1 MSRCVIRGGSHGHQ
15 AETAAR
21 GSLGIRSRSS
31 AGSDCVRP
39 GGERRSSQLS
49 AGVVGFDYGGSTA
62 AAAFEARAIGPA
74 ALDEKHQPAK
84 GSLHVEIQNGLAFTA
99 SVEHIHAPSA
109 TEVHFGGPITKSNDP
124 SLVGKFVHCVAIDG
138 SPDQFSLTITGTDVH
153 EHGAPAPILW
163 GKIKVRT

>member
-1 MSRCVIRGGSHGHQ
+1 MATKQRLLP
-15 AETAAR
+15 AAALAFALALLLAATAFVPAA
-21 GSLGIRSRSS
+21 S
-31 AGSDCVRP
+31 ADPASYPQVSAA
-39 GGERRSSQLS
+39 GE
-49 AGVVGFDYGGSTA
+49 VGFDYGGSTA

-74 ALDEKHQPAK
+74 AK

>member
-1 MSRCVIRGGSHGHQ
+1 MATKQRLLP
-15 AETAAR
+15 AAALAFALALLLAATAFVPAA
-21 GSLGIRSRSS
+21 S
-31 AGSDCVRP
+31 ADPASYPQVSAA
-39 GGERRSSQLS
+39 GE
-49 AGVVGFDYGGSTA
+49 VGFDYGGSTA